1 MTDPIRLDKRLT
13 QLLGCS
19 RGDAQR
25 YIEGGWVTV
34 DGNVVEQPQAL
45 VTEELVALREHA
57 EAGRT
62 ASVSMLLHKPAGMR
76 ADQLCALVTP
86 GSRSDLDAT
95 GVNLLQRHFHGLQLG
110 MALSA
115 EDSGMVVVSQD
126 GRMLSFLKDRSPT
139 LEQEYV
145 VEVSGELAPYG
156 LARLAHGLSYR
167 GRALPPCKVS
177 WQSEARLRFAIKPV
191 QPGQLRDMC
200 TQVGLQVVGIRR
212 LRIGRVAMGKLAP
225 GQWRYLAPDERF

>member
-13 QLLGCS
+13 ALLGCS

-34 DGNVVEQPQAL
+34 DGVVVEQPQTL
-45 VTEELVALREHA
+45 VTTETVVLRENA
-57 EAGRT
+57 EAGR
-62 ASVSMLLHKPAGMR
+62 AESVSMLLHKPAGLP

-86 GSRSDLDAT
+86 GTRSDLDAT
-95 GVNLLQRHFHGLQLG
+95 GVSLLQRHFHGLQLA
-110 MALSA
+110 MPLAA

-126 GRMLSFLKDRSPT
+126 GRILSYLKDRAPT

-156 LARLAHGLSYR
+156 LAKLAHGLSYR
-167 GRALPPCKVS
+167 GWPLPPCKVS
-177 WQSEARLRFAIKPV
+177 WQSETRLRFAIKPV

-200 TQVGLQVVGIRR
+200 AQVGLQVVNIRR
-212 LRIGRVAMGKLAP
+212 LRIGRVALGKLAP
-225 GQWRYLAPDERF
+225 GEWRYLAPDERF

>member
-34 DGNVVEQPQAL
+34 DGSVVEQPQAL
-45 VTEELVALREHA
+45 VTDEVVALREHA
-57 EAGRT
+57 EAGRVT
-62 ASVSMLLHKPAGMR
+62 PVSMLLHKPAGMR

-86 GSRSDLDAT
+86 DSRSELDAT
-95 GVNLLQRHFHGLQLG
+95 GVHLLQRHFHGLQLG

-156 LARLAHGLSYR
+156 MARLAHGLSYR

-177 WQSEARLRFAIKPV
+177 WQSETRLRFAIKPV

-200 TQVGLQVVGIRR
+200 AQVGLQVVSLRR

-225 GQWRYLAPDERF
+225 GQWRYLAADERF

>member
-45 VTEELVALREHA
+45 VTDELVALREHA

-156 LARLAHGLSYR
+156 LARLAHGLRYR

-200 TQVGLQVVGIRR
+200 AQVGLQVVGIRR

>member
-13 QLLGCS
+13 QLVGCS

-34 DGNVVEQPQAL
+34 DGAVVEQPQRM
-45 VTEELVALREHA
+45 VTDEVVTLRDNA
-57 EAGRT
+57 EASRA

-86 GSRSDLDAT
+86 DSRSELDAT
-95 GVNLLQRHFHGLQLG
+95 GVSLLQRHFHGLQLG

-145 VEVSGELAPYG
+145 VDVSGELAPYG

-167 GRALPPCKVS
+167 GWPLPPCKVS
-177 WQSEARLRFAIKPV
+177 WQSETRLRFAIKPV

-200 TQVGLQVVGIRR
+200 AQVGLQVTAIRR

>member
-1 MTDPIRLDKRLT
+1 
-13 QLLGCS
+13 
-19 RGDAQR
+19 
-25 YIEGGWVTV
+25 
-34 DGNVVEQPQAL
+34 
-45 VTEELVALREHA
+45 
-57 EAGRT
+57 
-62 ASVSMLLHKPAGMR
+62 
-76 ADQLCALVTP
+76 
-86 GSRSDLDAT
+86 
-95 GVNLLQRHFHGLQLG
+95 

-126 GRMLSFLKDRSPT
+126 GRMLSFLKERSPT

-145 VEVSGELAPYG
+145 VDVSGELAPYG

-167 GRALPPCKVS
+167 GWPLPPCKVS
-177 WQSEARLRFAIKPV
+177 WQSETRLRFAIKPV

-200 TQVGLQVVGIRR
+200 AQVGLQVTAIRR

>member
-34 DGNVVEQPQAL
+34 DGSVVEQPQAL
-45 VTEELVALREHA
+45 VTDELVALREHA

-62 ASVSMLLHKPAGMR
+62 ASVSMLLHKPAGTR

-86 GSRSDLDAT
+86 DSRSDLDAT

-177 WQSEARLRFAIKPV
+177 WQSETRLRFAIKPV

-200 TQVGLQVVGIRR
+200 AQVGLQVVSIRR

>member
-34 DGNVVEQPQAL
+34 NGQVVEQPQAM
-45 VTEELVALREHA
+45 VTDEVVMLLENA

-62 ASVSMLLHKPAGMR
+62 ASVSMLLHKPAGLR
-76 ADQLCALVTP
+76 ADQVSALVTP
-86 GSRSDLDAT
+86 DSRSELDAT
-95 GVNLLQRHFHGLQLG
+95 GVHLLQRHFHGLQLG

-167 GRALPPCKVS
+167 GRPLPPCKVS
-177 WQSEARLRFAIKPV
+177 WQSETRLRFAIKPV

-200 TQVGLQVVGIRR
+200 AQVGLQVVSIRR

-225 GQWRYLAPDERF
+225 GQWRYLATDERF

>member
-34 DGNVVEQPQAL
+34 NGNVVEQPQAL
-45 VTEELVALREHA
+45 VSDEVVALREHA

-62 ASVSMLLHKPAGMR
+62 ASASMLLHKPAGAR

-86 GSRSDLDAT
+86 DSRSHLDVT
-95 GVNLLQRHFHGLQLG
+95 GVHLLQRHFHGLQLG

-145 VEVSGELAPYG
+145 VEVRGELAPYG

-167 GRALPPCKVS
+167 GRPLPPCKVS

-200 TQVGLQVVGIRR
+200 AQVGLQVVSIRR